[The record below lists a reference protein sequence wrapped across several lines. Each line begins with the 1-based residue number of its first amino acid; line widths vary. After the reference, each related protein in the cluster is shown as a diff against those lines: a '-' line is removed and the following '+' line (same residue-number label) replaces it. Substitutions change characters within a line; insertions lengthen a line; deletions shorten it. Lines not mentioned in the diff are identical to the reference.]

1 MLAPILSAHLEEE
14 GKEKEYLRALWSRSK
29 DGEHWEGLAWNRV
42 QSGGT
47 VLEKGEVC
55 GFSQRSPG
63 ISIPEVPC
71 PALLVHACNRLCAVF
86 GHYG

>member
-29 DGEHWEGLAWNRV
+29 DWEGLAWNQV

-47 VLEKGEVC
+47 VLEK
-55 GFSQRSPG
+55 
-63 ISIPEVPC
+63 
-71 PALLVHACNRLCAVF
+71 
-86 GHYG
+86 